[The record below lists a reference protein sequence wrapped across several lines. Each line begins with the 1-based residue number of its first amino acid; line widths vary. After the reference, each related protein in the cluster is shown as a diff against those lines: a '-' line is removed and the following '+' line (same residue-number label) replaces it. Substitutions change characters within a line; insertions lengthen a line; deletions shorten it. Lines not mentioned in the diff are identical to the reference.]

1 MGFLVLYQL
10 KCVLLQIKMKRRL
23 CTGKSYLKKARFCS
37 DTVGVEVGEGWSRVI
52 GYEYFIHEEWF
63 FWCKNK
69 RQTWVKNRSLGT
81 LGKGCWGGAT
91 LAFLILERVSGADA
105 IGRKTSYPL
114 ASVWSPHILQV
125 LFYCLHTYLLIT
137 AHKTINT
144 VKERS
149 VFSFFSR
156 YNWIFLLE
164 MTFNSVSS
172 WSTGWLPD
180 HSHAVPKHFSA
191 ATIIYLTLYQFLGF

>member
-1 MGFLVLYQL
+1 MNILS
-10 KCVLLQIKMKRRL
+10 MKN
-23 CTGKSYLKKARFCS
+23 
-37 DTVGVEVGEGWSRVI
+37 D
-52 GYEYFIHEEWF
+52 F

-81 LGKGCWGGAT
+81 LGKGCWGGVT
-91 LAFLILERVSGADA
+91 LAFRILERVSGADA

-125 LFYCLHTYLLIT
+125 LFYRLHTYLWVT

-149 VFSFFSR
+149 VFSFFFSPG
-156 YNWIFLLE
+156 ITGFSFLR
-164 MTFNSVSS
+164 
-172 WSTGWLPD
+172 
-180 HSHAVPKHFSA
+180 
-191 ATIIYLTLYQFLGF
+191 